1 MFRVCARLAALLL
14 GAILIVPGFAG
25 AGTPAAAPVA
35 PGVAVPAAGAQAG
48 VAVPD
53 EAARQA
59 AESSQYKIGPGDGL
73 TVFVFGNPELTSQLV
88 VRPDGQ
94 ISMPLVDQMIANGK
108 TPSQLARDIEK
119 VIGEYVRNPQVTVIV
134 SQAISVTSQV
144 KVVGQVSKP
153 QSIPYR
159 EGMKVLDVILTV
171 GGLTPFAAGNRARI
185 VRMDNG
191 HEEQIRV
198 KLDRL
203 VNKADMSQNLQLQ
216 PGDVLIV
223 PESIF

>member
-1 MFRVCARLAALLL
+1 M
-14 GAILIVPGFAG
+14 
-25 AGTPAAAPVA
+25 PAA
-35 PGVAVPAAGAQAG
+35 
-48 VAVPD
+48 PD

-59 AESSQYKIGPGDGL
+59 AESSQYRIGPGDGL
-73 TVFVFGNPELTSQLV
+73 TVFVFGNQELTSQLV

-94 ISMPLVDQMIANGK
+94 ISMPLVDHMVANGK

-216 PGDVLIV
+216 PGDVLVV